1 MNREYHKWH
10 SPALNREMELLVFG
24 HAGAR
29 VLVFPSRKRRFF
41 EYEDHGMI
49 DALRRRLEA
58 GELQLVCV
66 DGVDEESLYCF
77 DIEPPQRI
85 KRHLEYERYIVE
97 EVLPFSA
104 KLNPRTPLTAHGC
117 SFGAYHAVA
126 LALRYPQH
134 FARAVGFSGRYDLT
148 LHVGDFHSLFHGFY
162 DDSLREIMPSHFVP
176 DLSDPKR
183 LRQIRGVR
191 FILVIGEEDPFY
203 EDNVVLRCALA
214 EKKIPHELHDWC
226 GNAHR
231 FRYWRQMA
239 RVYL

>member
-49 DALRRRLEA
+49 DALRHRIEA
-58 GELQLVCV
+58 GELQLLCV

-77 DIEPPQRI
+77 DISPEQRI
-85 KRHLEYERYIVE
+85 KRHLEYEHYILE
-97 EVLPFSA
+97 EVLPFFA

-117 SFGAYHAVA
+117 SFGAYHAVT
-126 LALRYPQH
+126 LALRHPQH

-162 DDSLREIMPSHFVP
+162 DDSLRAIMPSHFVP

-183 LRQIRGVR
+183 LRQIRQVR
-191 FILVIGEEDPFY
+191 FTLVIGEEDPFY
-203 EDNVVLRCALA
+203 EDNIALRCALT
-214 EKKIPHELHDWC
+214 EKKIPHELHAWC